1 MITLGLG
8 PCIQSKS
15 EKCPWIDAQ
24 YLGIF
29 SRVGPHRQVQQ
40 QYISEMEA
48 SLLRHPF
55 ELYPHLEE
63 SIDPEVLYEY

>member
-1 MITLGLG
+1 MIEFEDHTYFD
-8 PCIQSKS
+8 P
-15 EKCPWIDAQ
+15 PPPP
-24 YLGIF
+24 F

-40 QYISEMEA
+40 QFISEMED

-63 SIDPEVLYEY
+63 SIKNPEVSLWGYLTETLKV